1 MEIIFEEIKLRPW
14 SFNDAEELA
23 IIANNSNISY
33 NLRDGFPH
41 PYSLNDAYNWLN
53 SVLPVNDPPRFF
65 AVIYENRLCGS
76 IGIVTK
82 EDIYRKNVEIGYF
95 LSEEYWGK
103 GIMTKAV
110 KAVTSYAFAKF
121 DIVRVYAEPFSDNP
135 ASRRVLEK
143 AGFICEAIF
152 KKNVIKNG
160 VVKDS
165 CIYSVLREDFRYSI
179 PSLK

>member
-165 CIYSVLREDFRYSI
+165 CIYSVLRENFHYKL
-179 PSLK
+179 PLPE